1 VSGLPPPPPPP
12 PSGYEPPFGSYD
24 GVGGPAETA
33 GFWIRFAAAL
43 VDSLIIAVPLAI
55 VTNTLDLELYADQS
69 LNILVGA
76 LYYPLQ
82 EGGVTGQTIGKR
94 LCGIRVV
101 DETDGRTVDVSR
113 ALIRYLVSLVSGFV
127 CLLGYLW
134 MLWDPRRQTWHDK
147 ASRTLVVRV

>member
-1 VSGLPPPPPPP
+1 VSGFPPPPPPP
-12 PSGYEPPFGSYD
+12 PAGYEPPPGAHG
-24 GVGGPAETA
+24 GVGGPHETA

-43 VDSLIIAVPLAI
+43 VDSLIIAVPLAV
-55 VTNTLDLELYADQS
+55 VTNGLDLGLYADQS
-69 LNILVGA
+69 LNILIGA

-82 EGGVTGQTIGKR
+82 EGGLTGQTIGKR

-101 DETDGRTVDVSR
+101 DESEGHTVDVSR
-113 ALIRYLVSLVSGFV
+113 ALVRYLVSLVSGFV

-147 ASRTLVVRV
+147 VSRTLVVRV